1 MGAQA
6 LDARPRTSANSS
18 IPLEKRSR
26 LGKNGSPRLAAAAGP
41 RNGSCMLKTYFQRL
55 FADPNGTAALVRRL
69 LAEQAAGQWRR
80 YALAFSL
87 MGIAA
92 ASTALGAYLVGD
104 VINQAYVHK
113 NLPGII
119 ILALVTAVIF
129 MIKGMATYGQA
140 VMLARIGNRIIA
152 DNQKRMF
159 ARLLQHNVGFFADRH
174 SSEFMARLTTGA
186 AAAGQV
192 LNLLITSLGRDLLSL
207 IGLATVMAVQDPVL
221 SMLSVIVVP
230 PAMLILRKMIRRIK
244 TIAHHQFTGSARV
257 LETLQETLQ
266 GMRII
271 KAFTLEEAMRARF
284 DARVG
289 DLENES
295 NKWARVAYRS
305 GPLMEAHGGFRV
317 IETGATPGQFFS
329 FLAAFMLAYEPAKR
343 LARLNIDLNSGLV
356 GVRILFEVID
366 HPSTEPADEGKPPLK
381 LSKARVEFANVQFA
395 YRRGEKVIRNL
406 SFVAEPGN
414 VSALVGPSGG
424 GKSTILNLILR
435 FYDVDSGAIV
445 IDGQNIA
452 AVSRRSLRGQV
463 AYVGQDVFLFRG
475 SVRENIALGRLG
487 ASEAEI
493 VAAAKA
499 AYAHDFITAFPRGY
513 DTPVG
518 EHGLQLAGGERQR
531 IAIARALLKDAP
543 VILLDEATASL
554 DSESERQVQG
564 AIEHLCEGRTT
575 IVIAHRLHTVVD
587 ADRIFVIEDGTV
599 VESGRHDELLRK
611 GGRYTSFYRLQ
622 LREQEPSPPVA
633 VASLA

>member
-1 MGAQA
+1 
-6 LDARPRTSANSS
+6 
-18 IPLEKRSR
+18 
-26 LGKNGSPRLAAAAGP
+26 
-41 RNGSCMLKTYFQRL
+41 MLKSYFQRL
-55 FADPNGTAALVRRL
+55 FADPNSTPALVRRL
-69 LAEQAAGQWRR
+69 LVEQAAGQWRR
-80 YALAFSL
+80 YALAFGL

-113 NLPGII
+113 NLPGIVV
-119 ILALVTAVIF
+119 LAVVTAVIF
-129 MIKGMATYGQA
+129 MIKGMATYGQS

-186 AAAGQV
+186 AAASQV
-192 LNLLITSLGRDLLSL
+192 LNLLITSFGRDLLSL
-207 IGLATVMAVQDPVL
+207 IGLLAVMAVQDPVL
-221 SMLSVIVVP
+221 STLSIVVVP
-230 PAMLILRKMIRRIK
+230 PAMLLLRKMIRRIK
-244 TIAHHQFTGSARV
+244 TIAHHQFTGSARI

-266 GMRII
+266 GMRIL
-271 KAFTLEEAMRARF
+271 KAFNLQDTMSARF
-284 DARVG
+284 NSRVA

-305 GPLMEAHGGFRV
+305 GPLMEALGGFAIAGALVYGGFRV

-343 LARLNIDLNSGLV
+343 LARLNLDLNSGLV
-356 GVRILFEVID
+356 GVRILFDVID
-366 HPSTEPADEGKPPLK
+366 HPPTEPPDEDKPPLK
-381 LSKARVEFANVQFA
+381 LSAARVEFADVQFA
-395 YRRGEKVIRNL
+395 YRPGERVIRHL
-406 SFVAEPGN
+406 SFVAEPGR

-424 GKSTILNLILR
+424 GKSTILNLMLR
-435 FYDVDSGAIV
+435 FYEVEAGAIV

-452 AVSRRSLRGQV
+452 SVSRGSLRGQL

-475 SVRENIALGRLG
+475 SVRDNIAVGRRG
-487 ASEAEI
+487 ASEQEI

-513 DTPVG
+513 DTQVG
-518 EHGLQLAGGERQR
+518 EHGMQVAGGERQR

-543 VILLDEATASL
+543 IILLDEATASL
-554 DSESERQVQG
+554 DSESERQVQR
-564 AIEHLCEGRTT
+564 AIEHLCQGRTT

-587 ADRIFVIEDGTV
+587 ADRIFVIEDGAV

-611 GGRYTSFYRLQ
+611 GGRYASFYRLQ
-622 LREQEPSPPVA
+622 LRDQEVSPRIA
-633 VASLA
+633 VASSA